1 MAIIEMLCPHCGHQL
16 RIPETYAG
24 QKAGCVHCKGRF
36 QVPNPPVAAD
46 PIPGDEFTPRSLSS
60 LESMDIDSGGA
71 GDPASGGR
79 AGGPVGGVSLSS
91 LENMDIDVGDGVSP
105 AFTDA
110 ARAQVGQATPA
121 ADQLG
126 CFFWGLAFHLPPIAL
141 VWAFFLPKG
150 HSQKAV
156 GLGVSAGFLLL
167 AIILIAAFA

>member
-1 MAIIEMLCPHCGHQL
+1 MATIEMPCPHCGHQL
-16 RIPETYAG
+16 RIPEVYAG
-24 QKAGCVHCKGRF
+24 QKAGCIHCKGRF
-36 QVPNPPVAAD
+36 QVPDAPVAAD
-46 PIPGDEFTPRSLSS
+46 PEFMPRSLSS
-60 LESMDIDSGGA
+60 LESMDIDGSGA
-71 GDPASGGR
+71 GDPASGDL

-91 LENMDIDVGDGVSP
+91 LENMNIDVGESVSP
-105 AFTDA
+105 ASAEA
-110 ARAQVGQATPA
+110 ARAQVGQAASA

-150 HSQKAV
+150 HSQKTV